1 MTLIKNVN
9 HIKQAIDFTGL
20 QNDKIHPSDIDAVL
34 EFNNEALIL
43 MELKNHN
50 SKGIPTGQRL
60 ILERIVDSWHSVKA
74 TALKIE
80 HNQLGN
86 KPIDLSKCAVT
97 SYYMNGVWIDTDIM
111 VKDALNSLGYFWKI
125 SKLKFI

>member
-43 MELKNHN
+43 MELKNYN
-50 SKGIPTGQRL
+50 SKGIPMGQRL
-60 ILERIVDSWHSVKA
+60 LLERIVDSWPTRKA
-74 TALKIE
+74 IVLEIR
-80 HNQLGN
+80 HDQLGTDAIQLHLCTVCN
-86 KPIDLSKCAVT
+86 IYISGKWHRTNINVKECLNYLGLRWNID
-97 SYYMNGVWIDTDIM
+97 
-111 VKDALNSLGYFWKI
+111 
-125 SKLKFI
+125 KLFFE